1 MSKRS
6 CPRWTA
12 AEDHRLT
19 IMWGVDSVEDISKAI
34 GRTPTAIYMRSKVL
48 GLQWACPQGFESITR
63 AAERTGYAV
72 KQIRAILHATGYTAS
87 IREAFSLPRGSRYRH
102 QIIETDA
109 VDAAVAKWMKLET
122 IESAANRLNF
132 PATSLRKLVARRLGP
147 KPTRARCAWRVPSEV
162 LEQIVAE
169 ARGAA

>member
-1 MSKRS
+1 MSKRT

-48 GLQWACPQGFESITR
+48 GLQWACPQGFESITHAAKRSGFSLRRLR
-63 AAERTGYAV
+63 ALIHAMGY
-72 KQIRAILHATGYTAS
+72 GAS
-87 IREAFSLPRGSRYRH
+87 IRESFSLPRGSRYRH

-109 VDAAVAKWMKLET
+109 VDAAVAKRMTLET

-132 PATSLRKLVARRLGP
+132 PATSLRKLVALRLGP
-147 KPTRARCAWRVPSEV
+147 KPTRARCAWRVPSDV